1 MNEFELQDEILEKLN
16 EMKKLA
22 EEIYPLTRKYSQIML
37 YGDSSIFVLFAPD
50 SLEKKLIDDGIM
62 TYKR

>member
-1 MNEFELQDEILEKLN
+1 MNEFELQDKILEKLN

-22 EEIYPLTRKYSQIML
+22 EEIYPLTRKYSQIIG
-37 YGDSSIFVLFAPD
+37 YGDLSTFVLFASD
-50 SLEKKLIDDGIM
+50 SLEKKLINDGIM